1 MYSIYK
7 VTVNEKIYIGLTKHT
22 IEQRMKEHLSEAFKA
37 GTKTKFYNCLRK
49 WGNYTLELIDTAENL
64 EEANLKEQ
72 YYIKKYDSFKNGLN
86 STIGGDAVYTS
97 VKGKTYEEIYKGDT
111 EYIENRK
118 KLMSEKLKGRI
129 ISEETKLILSK
140 IHKGKTISEEQKQK
154 TRETIAKKTPEEI
167 ASIRKRTSESLLNF
181 YSDEEN
187 CRHMSIKMGKHF
199 KTPKEKEAEELRIRM
214 YHERV
219 KANKERQRKIDESIP
234 KLLKDIQSKIKGFSA
249 KRYQEGYFVNNTKHR
264 SLEYIFSKTNDLDLT
279 WAVHK
284 ELSSAC
290 FDKFLSKNRKKILKE
305 TQYFGGFN
313 KKNFIKAVKRILS
326 IIRSCDLEKIKRLKK
341 EMMYSSNSKE
351 YYQLRGFY
359 DKEEVSEMIRKTQRE
374 RSPRCVDYWVKQG
387 FTLDEARAKIA
398 ERSSKFSKIGHEKR
412 KKENVENS

>member
-7 VTVNEKIYIGLTKHT
+7 VEVNEKVYIGLTKHS
-22 IEQRMKEHLSEAFKA
+22 IEHRMQEHLSEAFKR

-49 WGNYTLELIDTAENL
+49 WGDYTLDLIDTAENL
-64 EEANLKEQ
+64 EKANLKEQ
-72 YYIKKYDSFKNGLN
+72 YYIKKYDSFENGLN
-86 STIGGDAVYTS
+86 STIGGDALFTS
-97 VKGKTYEEIYKGDT
+97 TKGKTYEEIYKGDT

-129 ISEETKLILSK
+129 ISEEQKLNLSR

-154 TRETIAKKTPEEI
+154 TRDTLGKKTPEEI
-167 ASIRKRTSESLLNF
+167 ATTKRRTSESLLNF
-181 YSDEEN
+181 YSDDEN
-187 CRHMSIKMGKHF
+187 CRRMGIKMGKHY
-199 KTPKEKEAEELRIRM
+199 KTQKEKEAEKLRILE

-219 KANKERQRKIDESIP
+219 RANKEKQKKIDESIP
-234 KLLKDIQSKIKGFSA
+234 KLLKDLQSKFKGFSA
-249 KRYQEGYFVNNTKHR
+249 KRYQEEYVVNYTKHR

-279 WAVHK
+279 WAVHQ
-284 ELSSAC
+284 ELAAHC
-290 FDKFLSKNRKKILKE
+290 FNKFLSKNRKKILKE
-305 TQYFGGFN
+305 TQYFSGFN

-341 EMMYSSNSKE
+341 EMMYSTNSKE

-374 RSPRCVDYWVKQG
+374 RSPRSVDYWIKRG
-387 FTLDEARAKIA
+387 FTLDEAKAKIA
-398 ERSSKFSKIGHEKR
+398 ERSSNFSKIGHEKGN
-412 KKENVENS
+412 KNVENS